1 LRLILFRP
9 MKHLTG
15 ITVVA
20 ILFLSACASQKEN
33 SNEQPSAYEPCQD
46 SVKVIKSILGSD
58 SPLLNKVKELNTRV
72 CLSEEINSVQQLDA
86 IMLLRDSL
94 MNLLY
99 QDTAITAYLEKMSTV
114 PDTLI
119 DDEFSR
125 LGIQTLWAEGMCV
138 GMSRAPF
145 LEETIE
151 RVGDEPYILKNKILA
166 RVGNT
171 LQGEYR
177 YYTLDASIEILTLAE
192 KFLAKYPDHPYVKDI
207 LEPFIESV
215 IPFTDVHKVSEGED
229 YTGYIVSGLSWEQY
243 PGGTEIMN
251 HLYFVKNHKNSRF
264 AEPVQNIL
272 QSMSAL
278 TEPDADTI
286 YIVTVPEASKDK
298 DVFSSTE
305 LNTRLHELP
314 AAFFSTP
321 TTLPYLW
328 LGVPVAH
335 TMNLPSD
342 SGGTNVVLAYRFFDT
357 KEPALKSLQGIQAQI
372 PEAQILKYHVEK
384 ASQD

>member
-1 LRLILFRP
+1 

-15 ITVVA
+15 IAVVA
-20 ILFLSACASQKEN
+20 ILFFSACASQKEN

-46 SVKVIKSILGSD
+46 SIKVIKRIVGSN
-58 SPLLNKVKELNTRV
+58 SPLLDKVKELNSRV
-72 CLSEEINSVQQLDA
+72 CLSGEINSVQQMDA

-99 QDTAITAYLEKMSTV
+99 QDTAVTAYLEKMATA

-119 DDEFSR
+119 EDELNR

-138 GMSRAPF
+138 GMSRTPF

-151 RVGDEPYILKNKILA
+151 QVGDEPYVLKNKIIA

-192 KFLAKYPDHPYVKDI
+192 KFLAKYPDHPYVRDI
-207 LEPFIESV
+207 MEPFIESV
-215 IPFTDVHKVSEGED
+215 IPFTDVHKVSEGKD

-251 HLYFVKNHKNSRF
+251 HLYFVKNHKKSRF
-264 AEPVQNIL
+264 AEPVQSIL

-278 TEPDADTI
+278 TKTVADTI
-286 YIVTVPEASKDK
+286 YIVTVPEASKNK
-298 DVFSSTE
+298 DVFSSPE
-305 LNTRLHELP
+305 LNTRLRELP
-314 AAFFSTP
+314 AAFFTTP

-335 TMNLPSD
+335 TLNLPSD
-342 SGGTNVVLAYRFFDT
+342 NGGINVVLAYRFFDS
-357 KEPALKSLQGIQAQI
+357 KEAAAKSLSVIQALI
-372 PEAQILKYHVEK
+372 PEAQILKYHVEA
-384 ASQD
+384 ASQE

>member
-1 LRLILFRP
+1 

-15 ITVVA
+15 IAVVA
-20 ILFLSACASQKEN
+20 ILFFSACASQKEN

-46 SVKVIKSILGSD
+46 SIKVIKRIVGSN
-58 SPLLNKVKELNTRV
+58 SPLLDKVKELNSRV
-72 CLSEEINSVQQLDA
+72 CLSGEINSVQQMDA

-99 QDTAITAYLEKMSTV
+99 QDTAVTAYLEKMATA

-119 DDEFSR
+119 EDELNR

-138 GMSRAPF
+138 GMSRTPF

-151 RVGDEPYILKNKILA
+151 QVGDEPYVLKNKIIA

-192 KFLAKYPDHPYVKDI
+192 KFLAKYPDHPYVRDI
-207 LEPFIESV
+207 MEPFIESV
-215 IPFTDVHKVSEGED
+215 IPFTDVHKVSEGKD

-251 HLYFVKNHKNSRF
+251 HLYFVKNHKKSRF
-264 AEPVQNIL
+264 AEPVQSIL

-278 TEPDADTI
+278 TKTVADTI
-286 YIVTVPEASKDK
+286 YIVTVPEASKNK
-298 DVFSSTE
+298 DVFSSPE
-305 LNTRLHELP
+305 LNTRLRELP
-314 AAFFSTP
+314 AAFFTTP

-335 TMNLPSD
+335 TLNLPSD
-342 SGGTNVVLAYRFFDT
+342 NGGINVVLAYRFFDS
-357 KEPALKSLQGIQAQI
+357 KEAAAKSLSVIQALI
-372 PEAQILKYHVEK
+372 PEAQILKYHVEP
-384 ASQD
+384 ASQE